1 MNKRSHKTFRYFS
14 VFLLFIGT
22 PIYAAPVISGV
33 AGNTVDDS
41 TITITSSGTNFGIG
55 PSSTEWLG
63 GKTGP
68 IESGTNNAIF
78 KRTNWITDGNNPW
91 PENLPVY
98 SSSQAHSGAKSLYCN
113 PNSSSWNS
121 ILDYR
126 LPTPVSTTGKLFISQ
141 WVRITPSGSGQ
152 WKMNR
157 FTSKNTIV
165 DGTNQLVL
173 FSWSNGYGTQLCV
186 DPTEVTYTGLNV
198 SPISTTSTWMRVDQ
212 YIQAGTSKGSYT
224 ISKYVPGVSRQT
236 QTVSS
241 YPTHRSGG
249 SWNYIIWQNYAGNGM
264 SSAAIYID
272 DVYISNGS
280 QARVEIGE
288 ASTYSMCKHLEIQPV
303 SAWNSSS
310 ITAKVNKGSFGA
322 SSTAYLFVIDSD
334 GNASSGYPIQF
345 GSSVG
350 TTPADTTPPARPSG
364 ITVDV
369 IP

>member
-1 MNKRSHKTFRYFS
+1 
-14 VFLLFIGT
+14 
-22 PIYAAPVISGV
+22 
-33 AGNTVDDS
+33 
-41 TITITSSGTNFGIG
+41 
-55 PSSTEWLG
+55 
-63 GKTGP
+63 
-68 IESGTNNAIF
+68 
-78 KRTNWITDGNNPW
+78 
-91 PENLPVY
+91 
-98 SSSQAHSGAKSLYCN
+98 
-113 PNSSSWNS
+113 
-121 ILDYR
+121 
-126 LPTPVSTTGKLFISQ
+126 
-141 WVRITPSGSGQ
+141 
-152 WKMNR
+152 
-157 FTSKNTIV
+157 
-165 DGTNQLVL
+165 
-173 FSWSNGYGTQLCV
+173 
-186 DPTEVTYTGLNV
+186 
-198 SPISTTSTWMRVDQ
+198 
-212 YIQAGTSKGSYT
+212 
-224 ISKYVPGVSRQT
+224 
-236 QTVSS
+236 
-241 YPTHRSGG
+241 
-249 SWNYIIWQNYAGNGM
+249 M